1 MCRLYGFRANE
12 ETKVECSLVH
22 AQNALMVQSRQDSE
36 GYSHRH
42 GWGVATYEDHLP
54 HIERQAWAAYKG
66 EHFRRVAAQL
76 YAKTVIAHVRL
87 ATVGPPAIENTH
99 PFSHGPWALVHNG
112 TIPQFEGVRARMLE
126 GMTPEH
132 RLAIKG
138 ATDSEHFFHLLLS
151 AAEREPTKPLP
162 ELLRQVVGWVRD
174 WCLELDPEAR
184 IGLNVIVTDGDRL
197 AGTRLGRSL
206 FYAERDGIYD
216 CEFCKMPHIHHD
228 PDRTYRAVVV
238 ASESI
243 THEDWREVP
252 EGSVYSVTP
261 AFRLHLEE
269 L

>member
-1 MCRLYGFRANE
+1 M
-12 ETKVECSLVH
+12 
-22 AQNALMVQSRQDSE
+22 
-36 GYSHRH
+36 
-42 GWGVATYEDHLP
+42 
-54 HIERQAWAAYKG
+54 
-66 EHFRRVAAQL
+66 
-76 YAKTVIAHVRL
+76 
-87 ATVGPPAIENTH
+87 
-99 PFSHGPWALVHNG
+99 
-112 TIPQFEGVRARMLE
+112 
-126 GMTPEH
+126 
-132 RLAIKG
+132 
-138 ATDSEHFFHLLLS
+138 
-151 AAEREPTKPLP
+151 
-162 ELLRQVVGWVRD
+162 RD

-261 AFRLHLEE
+261 AFRLHLEK